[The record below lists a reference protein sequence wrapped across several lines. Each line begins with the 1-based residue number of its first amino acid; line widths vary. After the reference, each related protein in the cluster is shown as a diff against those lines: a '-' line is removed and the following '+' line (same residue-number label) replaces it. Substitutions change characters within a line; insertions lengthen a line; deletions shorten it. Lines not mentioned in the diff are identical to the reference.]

1 MINLVK
7 KRSLYTSKLR
17 LGFSLIELLVVIA
30 IVAILATLA
39 VPSFSEML
47 RINRLTS
54 ASSALQ
60 ISLSLARSEAI
71 KRGGDSRVSV
81 TSNTTSDVWTDGW
94 TVYWHSS
101 ASPSDPA
108 PTADTA
114 GSVTRIEVVGALST
128 PISISHTNSLT
139 SFTYD
144 GSGRLVDTS
153 GGAVANR
160 AFWFYDGSSEK
171 YCVIVNN
178 TGRVR
183 TQRVSS
189 STSCST
195 S

>member
-1 MINLVK
+1 MKQN
-7 KRSLYTSKLR
+7 SQYASKYS
-17 LGFSLIELLVVIA
+17 LGFSLIELLIVIA
-30 IVAILATLA
+30 IVGVLATLA
-39 VPSFSEML
+39 APSITEML
-47 RINRLTS
+47 RLNRLTS

-81 TSNTTSDVWTDGW
+81 TSNTTSDSWIDGW
-94 TVYWHSS
+94 TVYWHNS

-114 GSVTRIEVVGALST
+114 GSLTRIEVVGALST
-128 PISISHTNSLT
+128 PISISHTNTLT

-160 AFWFYDGSSEK
+160 AFWFFDGSSEK

-189 STSCST
+189 LTSCST

>member
-7 KRSLYTSKLR
+7 KRSLTISKVY
-17 LGFSLIELLVVIA
+17 LGFSLVELLIVIA

-39 VPSFSEML
+39 APSVTEML
-47 RINRLTS
+47 RLNRLSS

-81 TSNTTSDVWTDGW
+81 TSNTTSDTWTDGW
-94 TVYWHSS
+94 TVYWHNS

-108 PTADTA
+108 PTADTG

-144 GSGRLVDTS
+144 GSGRLIDPS